1 MLPTPPSAAFAI
13 ANAAQRLCRYE
24 DENRQFTSKR
34 ASRLQLT
41 VIL

>member
-24 DENRQFTSKR
+24 ANRQFTSKR